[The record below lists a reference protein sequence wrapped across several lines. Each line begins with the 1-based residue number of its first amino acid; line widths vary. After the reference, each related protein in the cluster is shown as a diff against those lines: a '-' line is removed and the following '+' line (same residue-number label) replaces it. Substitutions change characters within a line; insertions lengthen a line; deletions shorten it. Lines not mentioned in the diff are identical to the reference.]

1 MLLKFLSQKKIKT
14 ILIIFMLI
22 TAALFFGSF
31 KVLNQKTFYK
41 GVIIEGVDV
50 SSLDMDRARN
60 AVGEKLNNFTS
71 SNNII
76 LRHED
81 RVWEIPLSDISY
93 RFLLENTLIDAY
105 RLGRE
110 GGVFARIGE

>member
-22 TAALFFGSF
+22 TAALFFGAF

-50 SSLDMDRARN
+50 SGSIWIGQEMQW
-60 AVGEKLNNFTS
+60 EKS
-71 SNNII
+71 
-76 LRHED
+76 
-81 RVWEIPLSDISY
+81 
-93 RFLLENTLIDAY
+93 
-105 RLGRE
+105 
-110 GGVFARIGE
+110 